1 MKRIWIVCSLLIF
14 LIIGCRSD
22 SDQSDILSIP
32 KFRISFP
39 EEGKS
44 QISRILIFIE
54 GHNRKLLPQEFLVKE
69 DMMEVGLD
77 FTIPFDAEEI
87 RVEAYDKDNQLIF
100 DGEAEVSF
108 TNNVPLDINLSPIMP
123 MIKLKMI
130 SNVVSA
136 GETFGIQ
143 VLLRYAE
150 DVFAVAF
157 EIEYDPEFLQV
168 TDVVGGELW
177 NDKILMISDHEFESR
192 PPGKLNIGITQ
203 LESGKIKNSGE
214 IAVVRFWA
222 KQVGES
228 TIRLIDNNRLRI
240 EKANGKLID
249 NYESIAEFI
258 DQAKISVEIKER

>member
-1 MKRIWIVCSLLIF
+1 MKRIWIVYLLLIVF
-14 LIIGCRSD
+14 IIGCRLD
-22 SDQSDILSIP
+22 PDQSDIISIP
-32 KFRISFP
+32 QIRISLP
-39 EEGKS
+39 EDGKS
-44 QISRILIFIE
+44 QISRILVFIE
-54 GHNRKLLPQEFLVKE
+54 GSGRKLLPQEFLIK
-69 DMMEVGLD
+69 DNITEVFLD
-77 FTIPFDAEEI
+77 FAIPIDAEEI

-100 DGEAEVSF
+100 DGDAGVSF
-108 TNNVPLDINLSPIMP
+108 TDKIPIDINLDPIMP
-123 MIKLKMI
+123 MIRLKMI
-130 SNVVSA
+130 GNIVRV

-157 EIEYDPEFLQV
+157 EIEYDPKFLQV
-168 TDVVGGELW
+168 TDVIEGKLW
-177 NDKILMISDHEFESR
+177 DDKILMISDYEFENH

-228 TIRLIDNNRLRI
+228 KIRLLGNNRLRV

-249 NYESIAEFI
+249 NYESIAELI
-258 DQAKISVEIKER
+258 DRAEISLEIKK

>member
-1 MKRIWIVCSLLIF
+1 MKRIWIACLMLIF
-14 LIIGCRSD
+14 WIIGCGSS

-32 KFRISFP
+32 QFRISLP

-44 QISRILIFIE
+44 QISRILVFIE
-54 GHNRKLLPQEFLVKE
+54 GHNRKLLPQEFLVKNNV
-69 DMMEVGLD
+69 MEFGID
-77 FTIPFDAEEI
+77 FTIPIDTEEI

-100 DGEAEVSF
+100 DGETKVSF
-108 TNNVPLDINLSPIMP
+108 TNNMPVNINLNPIMP

-157 EIEYDPEFLQV
+157 ELEYDPEFLQV
-168 TDVVGGELW
+168 TDVVEGKLW
-177 NDKILMISDHEFESR
+177 DEKFLMISDHEFENNS
-192 PPGKLNIGITQ
+192 PGKLNIGITQ
-203 LESGKIKNSGE
+203 LESGKINNSGE

-222 KQVGES
+222 KQAGES
-228 TIRLIDNNRLRI
+228 KIRLIDNNRLRI
-240 EKANGKLID
+240 EKASGKLID

-258 DQAKISVEIKER
+258 DHAEISIEIKER

>member
-14 LIIGCRSD
+14 LIIGCRSG

-69 DMMEVGLD
+69 NMMEVGLD
-77 FTIPFDAEEI
+77 FTIPIDAEEI

-100 DGEAEVSF
+100 DGDAEVSF

-168 TDVVGGELW
+168 TDVVEGELW
-177 NDKILMISDHEFESR
+177 NDKILMISDHEFENR

-240 EKANGKLID
+240 EKANGNLID

-258 DQAKISVEIKER
+258 DRAKISVDIKER